1 MLSIKS
7 LNEDIVA
14 KRSGYSRCQTCSGQL
29 ARRKAPPR
37 PYGST
42 GTNDYC
48 MNCDRDYN
56 YKVSKS
62 GVRKKVRKEIKKELE
77 Q

>member
-1 MLSIKS
+1 MSQVMK
-7 LNEDIVA
+7 
-14 KRSGYSRCQTCSGQL
+14 KRRGYSRCMTCSGQ
-29 ARRKAPPR
+29 RRSKEPPR
-37 PYGST
+37 PYGAT
-42 GTNDYC
+42 GTNPYC

-62 GVRKKVRKEIKKELE
+62 GVRKKIKRLIKKELD